1 MRRNSEFLYLWGMQT
16 KNPARMAKY
25 AMCSLLALSFGLGLS
40 ACGDGG
46 TKTAGGGPSGS
57 EAGNAITAEILT
69 ADKTPAALA
78 RVRLMDSEGLDC
90 DKAYSAQT
98 DKKGSVTI
106 EGVADG
112 DYTLEASL
120 EGEALQIPVK
130 VSGKDV
136 DLGSDELKK
145 MATVSGS
152 VGNPSANGTVKVR
165 GMEHSA
171 KVVDGSFTLDSLPE
185 GALSL
190 VFISDADHQDTTST
204 YLKAVAGEKS
214 TSSTFAEESRALLLD
229 DFQDSNYQNRFMPA
243 RTYDGGWW
251 FFSYSE
257 KTVTPDSTLIFG
269 KNHIFKLE
277 NEDGNIVAHVAAE
290 MGESFE
296 DSTGEQYWAW
306 ATMGVELGKSDKKLC
321 NDISSVDSVA
331 FRIKGKGI
339 IVFTVV
345 DANLP
350 IEDQKIARFEY
361 RMSDEWERVSVPL
374 ADILNS
380 QYSYKCVNQLD
391 WDFKAN
397 PAEPI
402 VEIWLDDIELI
413 GGDRLSIWEK

>member
-1 MRRNSEFLYLWGMQT
+1 MLRE
-16 KNPARMAKY
+16 PIDIARAAKT
-25 AMCSLLALSFGLGLS
+25 ASVAALSLSLGLGLL
-40 ACGDGG
+40 ACSE
-46 TKTAGGGPSGS
+46 TKTAGGGPSGT
-57 EAGNAITAEILT
+57 EAGNAITAQILT
-69 ADKTPAALA
+69 AEAAPAALA
-78 RVRLMDSEGLDC
+78 RVRLMDSESLDDSAAYDVEA
-90 DKAYSAQT
+90 DKN
-98 DKKGSVTI
+98 GNVTI

-112 DYTLEASL
+112 DYTLEARL
-120 EGEALQIPVK
+120 EGEALQVLVK
-130 VSGKDV
+130 VAGESV
-136 DLGSDELKK
+136 DLGKDKLKK
-145 MATVSGS
+145 MAAVSGS
-152 VGNPSANGTVKVR
+152 VGDKSLNGTVKVR

-361 RMSDEWERVSVPL
+361 RMSDEWERVSIPL